1 MNLMQRRSV
10 HCRQQRQHAPR
21 APRARGAG
29 RSCRTAS
36 LHCVSSTHR
45 GIKRQLKRAA
55 SARSVARSRD
65 PIGYKG
71 SPWSLYEYVLGRPL
85 MMQDPSGL
93 RGDCHRNYKVCTEA
107 AHEGNQACLRAG
119 GSEFDCGIEWGMN
132 VARCTR
138 VRAWCILRKIKPRFR
153 LPCLPVI
160 IRPID
165 EVLGGDPT
173 IA

>member
-1 MNLMQRRSV
+1 MNPMQLRSV
-10 HCRQQRQHAPR
+10 PRRQQRQHAPR
-21 APRARGAG
+21 ARRED
-29 RSCRTAS
+29 RSCRRATPR
-36 LHCVSSTHR
+36 CVSPTNHR
-45 GIKRQLKRAA
+45 LKPHPKRAA
-55 SARSVARSRD
+55 SARSVSRSRD